1 MRFRNTIFDISNK
14 LPLLLSGNEGVM
26 IKRKFSIIL
35 LLTFSFQP
43 VLSEPTKEGFTLKV
57 LKRTGENLFSNIAY
71 ECNECTFKQFEDLTL
86 PRGWRKS
93 PTQIILPDGELLNS
107 LSFEGISGSL
117 DLIPEVSGDEFK
129 LIAKTLEGNI
139 VDISFSGIMVETKVM
154 RNTILRY
161 PAGSRVHELI
171 DEDGNIYVLF
181 AYEVDSAD
189 FDRSFFEK
197 IDVLSN
203 YPHPKGWSYLSRILN
218 EDLILNSN
226 GIANVLAIQSKTSS
240 VWEKR
245 SRL

>member
-1 MRFRNTIFDISNK
+1 M
-14 LPLLLSGNEGVM
+14 SGNEKVM
-26 IKRKFSIIL
+26 IKRKFSIVL
-35 LLTFSFQP
+35 LLIFLFQP
-43 VLSEPTKEGFTLKV
+43 VLSEPTGEGFTLKV
-57 LKRTGENLFSNIAY
+57 LKRTGENLFSNLAY
-71 ECNECTFKQFEDLTL
+71 ECNECTFEQFEDLTL

-93 PTQIILPDGELLNS
+93 PKQIILPDGELLNH

-117 DLIPEVSGDEFK
+117 DFIPEIPGDEFK

-139 VDISFSGIMVETKVM
+139 VDISFSGIMIETKVM

-203 YPHPKGWSYLSRILN
+203 YPHPKGWLYLSRILN
-218 EDLILNSN
+218 DDLILNSN
-226 GIANVLAIQSKTSS
+226 GIASVLAIQSETSS
-240 VWEKR
+240 VWEK
-245 SRL
+245 L

>member
-1 MRFRNTIFDISNK
+1 M
-14 LPLLLSGNEGVM
+14 SGNEKVM
-26 IKRKFSIIL
+26 IKRKFSIVL
-35 LLTFSFQP
+35 LLIFLFQP
-43 VLSEPTKEGFTLKV
+43 VLSEPTGEGFTLKV
-57 LKRTGENLFSNIAY
+57 LKRTGENLFSNLAY
-71 ECNECTFKQFEDLTL
+71 ECNECTFEQFKDLTL

-93 PTQIILPDGELLNS
+93 PKQIILPDGELLNH

-117 DLIPEVSGDEFK
+117 DLIPEIPGDEFQ
-129 LIAKTLEGNI
+129 LIAKTLELNI
-139 VDISFSGIMVETKVM
+139 VDISFSGIMIGSKVM
-154 RNTILRY
+154 RNTVLRY

-203 YPHPKGWSYLSRILN
+203 YPHPKGWLYLSRILN
-218 EDLILNSN
+218 EDLILNPN
-226 GIANVLAIQSKTSS
+226 GIASVLAIQSETSS

-245 SRL
+245 

>member
-1 MRFRNTIFDISNK
+1 
-14 LPLLLSGNEGVM
+14 M
-26 IKRKFSIIL
+26 IKRKFSIVL
-35 LLTFSFQP
+35 LLIFLFQP
-43 VLSEPTKEGFTLKV
+43 VLSEPTGEGFTLKV
-57 LKRTGENLFSNIAY
+57 LKTTGENLFSNLAY
-71 ECNECTFKQFEDLTL
+71 ECNECTFEQFKDLTL

-93 PTQIILPDGELLNS
+93 PKQIILPDGELLNH

-117 DLIPEVSGDEFK
+117 DLIPEIPGDEFK
-129 LIAKTLEGNI
+129 LIAKTLAGNI

-181 AYEVDSAD
+181 AYEVKSAD

-197 IDVLSN
+197 TDVLSN
-203 YPHPKGWSYLSRILN
+203 YPHPKGWSYSSRIIN
-218 EDLILNSN
+218 EDLILNPN
-226 GIANVLAIQSKTSS
+226 GIANVLAIQSETSS

-245 SRL
+245 